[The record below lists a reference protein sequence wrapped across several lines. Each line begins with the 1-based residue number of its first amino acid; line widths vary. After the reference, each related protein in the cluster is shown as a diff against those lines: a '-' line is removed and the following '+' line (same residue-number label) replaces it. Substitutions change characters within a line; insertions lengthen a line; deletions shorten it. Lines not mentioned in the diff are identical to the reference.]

1 MTVFLDLADVLALAS
16 RLLGDPPPIRDVGL
30 LESAVARPRTVVFGV
45 EAYETIW
52 TKAAALLQ
60 SIVNNHALIDGNKRL
75 GWLATAVFL
84 ELNDIPI
91 SQASNDDVYEFVL
104 SVASGSPEFDEIA
117 ERLQD
122 LINRLGPP
130 LSHSNQL
137 HVLVHP
143 TCCSAT
149 RGKQQLERET
159 TTSERT
165 QTTSCVLL
173 VAWRTTENATDCS
186 GENQQRCHHAF
197 DQEAN
202 DVLLCTR

>member
-84 ELNDIPI
+84 ELNDVPI

-104 SVASGSPEFDEIA
+104 SVASGSPDVEEIA
-117 ERLQD
+117 KRLQS
-122 LINRLGPP
+122 LINR
-130 LSHSNQL
+130 
-137 HVLVHP
+137 
-143 TCCSAT
+143 
-149 RGKQQLERET
+149 
-159 TTSERT
+159 
-165 QTTSCVLL
+165 
-173 VAWRTTENATDCS
+173 
-186 GENQQRCHHAF
+186 
-197 DQEAN
+197 
-202 DVLLCTR
+202 

>member
-1 MTVFLDLADVLALAS
+1 VTVFLDLADVLALAS

-104 SVASGSPEFDEIA
+104 SVASGSPDVEEIA
-117 ERLQD
+117 KRLQS
-122 LINRLGPP
+122 LINR
-130 LSHSNQL
+130 
-137 HVLVHP
+137 
-143 TCCSAT
+143 
-149 RGKQQLERET
+149 
-159 TTSERT
+159 
-165 QTTSCVLL
+165 
-173 VAWRTTENATDCS
+173 
-186 GENQQRCHHAF
+186 
-197 DQEAN
+197 
-202 DVLLCTR
+202 